1 LSANGDARLENAARF
16 AHHAPACP
24 SGSVRF
30 NRKVTTMNIQRSLL
44 LATVLAFAIGPVLAQ
59 GDAKVQERR
68 KEIDSNAQ
76 ATLDELLKTQAG
88 VRDLHARAAGY
99 AVFTVTKGGFIVS
112 GGGGNGVAV
121 NKASGQRTYMRMGT
135 GGVGLGIGGQRYG
148 LVILFETADR
158 LDKFLAGGWDSSA
171 TAEAVAGQEG
181 VAVRSSFIDGVAIY
195 QISEKGLMAH
205 ADVSGTKFWVNDEL
219 R

>member
-1 LSANGDARLENAARF
+1 
-16 AHHAPACP
+16 
-24 SGSVRF
+24 
-30 NRKVTTMNIQRSLL
+30 MQIQRSLL
-44 LATVLAFAIGPVLAQ
+44 LAMVFAFGVGPVLAQ

-68 KEIDSNAQ
+68 QEIDRNAQ
-76 ATLDELLKTQAG
+76 ATLDELLKTQSG
-88 VRDLHARAAGY
+88 VRDLYERAKGY

-121 NKASGQRTYMRMGT
+121 NKAAGQRTYMRMGT

-148 LVILFETADR
+148 LVILFETTDR
-158 LDKFLAGGWDSSA
+158 LDKFVAGGWDSSA

-181 VAVRSSFIDGVAIY
+181 VAVRSSFIDGVAFY

>member
-1 LSANGDARLENAARF
+1 M
-16 AHHAPACP
+16 H
-24 SGSVRF
+24 
-30 NRKVTTMNIQRSLL
+30 IQRSLL
-44 LATVLAFAIGPVLAQ
+44 LAMLLALGAGPVLAQ

-68 KEIDSNAQ
+68 QEIDANAQ
-76 ATLDELLKTQAG
+76 ATLDELLKTQSG
-88 VRDLHARAAGY
+88 VRDLYERAKGY

-121 NKASGQRTYMRMGT
+121 NKAAGQRTYMRMGT

-158 LDKFLAGGWDSSA
+158 LDKFVAGGWDSSA

-181 VAVRSSFIDGVAIY
+181 VAVRSSFIDGVAFY